1 MIVLVSVFDV
11 VMLDEL
17 SIDMLKWDSDNLVF
31 IMMDNCWLS
40 MNWNEMSITM
50 MSIMGYYL
58 VVYSWL

>member
-58 VVYSWL
+58 VVYSW

>member
-1 MIVLVSVFDV
+1 MVSVFDV

-58 VVYSWL
+58 VVYSW

>member
-17 SIDMLKWDSDNLVF
+17 SIDMLKWHSDNLVF

-58 VVYSWL
+58 VVYSW

>member
-1 MIVLVSVFDV
+1 MSVFDV

-17 SIDMLKWDSDNLVF
+17 SIDMLKWHSDNLVF

-58 VVYSWL
+58 VVYSW

>member
-1 MIVLVSVFDV
+1 MVSVFDV

>member
-1 MIVLVSVFDV
+1 MVSVFDV

-40 MNWNEMSITM
+40 MNWNEMSI
-50 MSIMGYYL
+50 MGYYL
-58 VVYSWL
+58 VVYSW

>member
-31 IMMDNCWLS
+31 IMMYNCWLS
-40 MNWNEMSITM
+40 MNWNEMSISM

-58 VVYSWL
+58 VVYSW